1 MKVIIHQRLMVYSHH
16 EAHVVYETAFCRRNG
31 AASQQNAPSLA
42 PSQFPLIPL
51 LRIRNVSVSYTAI
64 RVASGRDGVNSP
76 SRTDRTT
83 YRNSQAELAFYLI
96 ELTIPLCR
104 FDIAICM

>member
-51 LRIRNVSVSYTAI
+51 LRIRNVSVSYTGRKRA
-64 RVASGRDGVNSP
+64 RWCEFTFTHGSNYVSQLASGTCVLFN
-76 SRTDRTT
+76 RTDH
-83 YRNSQAELAFYLI
+83 SSVQI
-96 ELTIPLCR
+96 
-104 FDIAICM
+104 